1 MAKKEYVPER
11 KTYVTIR
18 CGKKK
23 IVLETWKYWVI
34 ADKLQ
39 DLGVDRKTA
48 FEAAGWCLRAKPGES
63 YQCIP
68 KVNIEK
74 CKDSNQGIES
84 IRLEATVNE

>member
-1 MAKKEYVPER
+1 MAKKEYVPEQ
-11 KTYVTIR
+11 KTYVIIR
-18 CGKKK
+18 YCKKK

-48 FEAAGWCLRAKPGES
+48 FEAAGWCLRAKQGDS

-68 KVNIEK
+68 KANIEK
-74 CKDSNQGIES
+74 FKDSYQGIES
-84 IRLEATVNE
+84 IMLEVTEE